1 MNLISTFYGEIYKDF
16 KIDNFKQKWSNGQG
30 GGGGGQGEKGREGGR
45 EREREGG
52 REGEKIDR

>member
-30 GGGGGQGEKGREGGR
+30 GGGGMRAYARTNEQ
-45 EREREGG
+45 
-52 REGEKIDR
+52 

>member
-30 GGGGGQGEKGREGGR
+30 GGGGDESLCQN
-45 EREREGG
+45 ERT
-52 REGEKIDR
+52 IIS

>member
-30 GGGGGQGEKGREGGR
+30 GGDESLCQN
-45 EREREGG
+45 ERT
-52 REGEKIDR
+52 IIS